1 MGRWGHCASGKGA
14 CEYFTT
20 ILKNEGDIV
29 LKKKN
34 L

>member
-1 MGRWGHCASGKGA
+1 MGRWGHCASVKGA